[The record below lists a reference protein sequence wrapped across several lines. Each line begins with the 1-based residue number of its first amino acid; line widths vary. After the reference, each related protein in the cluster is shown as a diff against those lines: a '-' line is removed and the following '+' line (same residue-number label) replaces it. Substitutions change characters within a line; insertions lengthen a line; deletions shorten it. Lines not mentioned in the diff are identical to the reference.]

1 MDKGHTRSAWS
12 PHSYENL
19 YFLQERYESVVL
31 SRHMVDQIR
40 SIPTLIHKAKKVYEW
55 LRGSP
60 WTPSISRRD
69 TRRWN
74 QRQEMRRL
82 SVLPCAEVT
91 VSAQRVGLFRV
102 MFCESGARVFRHIL
116 S

>member
-1 MDKGHTRSAWS
+1 MSRKNRCQTRLPPALVHKG
-12 PHSYENL
+12 E
-19 YFLQERYESVVL
+19 
-31 SRHMVDQIR
+31 
-40 SIPTLIHKAKKVYEW
+40 KVYEW

>member
-1 MDKGHTRSAWS
+1 MEMLRSREARDLYVNCQNTEECYEFVVTSSKNSCQTRLPPA
-12 PHSYENL
+12 L
-19 YFLQERYESVVL
+19 R
-31 SRHMVDQIR
+31 
-40 SIPTLIHKAKKVYEW
+40 HKAYKVYEW

-102 MFCESGARVFRHIL
+102 MFCESGARVFRHVL